1 MLRIGVCDDEE
12 AVRLQIA
19 GMARDLAGRMGI
31 AAQVESF
38 ASAEALL
45 FGDAHLLDVVF
56 LDVQMPH
63 SDGIEAA
70 RELRRVNPR
79 AAVVLVTGYEE
90 YAVEGYSVDARR
102 FLLKPVSPQKFDRE
116 VAPVFREAVEAA
128 RGETPVLI
136 ACDGQTRALSPRAI
150 AYVCTGPGKTVVFQT
165 EGDRPAT
172 RGTLGEWESR
182 LGEAFFRCHSAY
194 LVNMAHVSAVEAS
207 QILLVSGERVPL
219 SKHRRKA
226 FLDAFTRYVTRGM

>member
-12 AVRLQIA
+12 EMRLQIA

-38 ASAEALL
+38 ASGEALL

-63 SDGIEAA
+63 SSGIEAA

-102 FLLKPVSPQKFDRE
+102 FLLKPVSQQKFDRE
-116 VAPVFREAVEAA
+116 VTPVFREAVEAA
-128 RGETPVLI
+128 RGETPVLL
-136 ACDGQTRALSPRAI
+136 ACDGQTRALSPRGI
-150 AYVCTGPGKTVVFQT
+150 VYVCTGPGKTLLFQT
-165 EGDRPAT
+165 EADRLAT
-172 RGTLGEWESR
+172 RGTLGEWEGR
-182 LGEAFFRCHSAY
+182 LGDAFFRCHSAY
-194 LVNMAHVSAVEAS
+194 LVNMAHVSAVETS
-207 QILLVSGERVPL
+207 QILLVSGERIPL

-226 FLDAFTRYVTRGM
+226 FLDAFTRFVTRGM

>member
-12 AVRLQIA
+12 DVRLQVA
-19 GMARDLAGRMGI
+19 DMARDLAKRMGI
-31 AAQVESF
+31 TAQVEPF

-63 SDGIEAA
+63 SDGIGAA
-70 RELRRVNPR
+70 RELRRVNPG
-79 AAVVLVTGYEE
+79 AIVVLVTGFEE

-128 RGETPVLI
+128 RGEAHVLL
-136 ACDGQTRALSPRAI
+136 ACDGQTRAVSPRGVV
-150 AYVCTGPGKTVVFQT
+150 YVCTGPGKTVLFQT
-165 EGDRPAT
+165 ETDRLAT
-172 RGTLGEWESR
+172 RGTIGEWEGR
-182 LGEAFFRCHSAY
+182 LGDAFFRCHSAY
-194 LVNMAHVSAVEAS
+194 LVNMAHVSSVETS
-207 QILLVSGERVPL
+207 QILLACGERIPL

-226 FLDAFTRYVTRGM
+226 FLDTFTHFVTRGM